1 MNIAVF
7 VLILMLLAHLLADYP
22 LQGWLAQAKARKY
35 WENSPKK
42 NRFDHIPALICHGAM
57 WAILVG
63 LPPVMATL
71 LWGVG
76 TPQLIWLFYLF
87 IPVNAFAH
95 CSIDHCKATYGAIN
109 LWQDQLFH
117 LAQILI
123 WWGSWIGIFQ
133 VWAQ

>member
-1 MNIAVF
+1 MNIAIF
-7 VLILMLLAHLLADYP
+7 ILILMILAHLLADYT

-42 NRFDHIPALICHGAM
+42 NRYDHMAALICHGVM

-63 LPPVMATL
+63 LPPIMATL

-76 TPQLIWLFYLF
+76 TADLLWLFYLF
-87 IPVNAFAH
+87 VPANAFAH
-95 CSIDHCKATYGAIN
+95 CCIDHCKATCGAIN
-109 LWQDQLFH
+109 LWQDQLLH

-123 WWGSWIGIFQ
+123 WWGSWIGICQ
-133 VWAQ
+133 VLA